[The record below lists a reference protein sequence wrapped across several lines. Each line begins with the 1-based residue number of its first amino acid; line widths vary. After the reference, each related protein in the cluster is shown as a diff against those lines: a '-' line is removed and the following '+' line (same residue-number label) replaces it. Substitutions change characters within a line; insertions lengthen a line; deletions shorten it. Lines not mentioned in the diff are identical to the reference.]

1 MVDRPQGRQNP
12 ARPPHRSILVRLL
25 VVAFVSVLVI
35 AGAAP
40 HAAVAAADPE
50 PPAAPTT
57 LNDFYPAERDISDCL
72 SVLPKPG
79 CGSEARGGWAQT
91 AVFGAIMVGLA
102 IIATR
107 IVVGLR
113 RRDAVMADD

>member
-12 ARPPHRSILVRLL
+12 AHSPRRSSLARLL
-25 VVAFVSVLVI
+25 VAAVVSVALG
-35 AGAAP
+35 AGGVPQASV
-40 HAAVAAADPE
+40 VASEPE

-57 LNDFYPAERDISDCL
+57 VNDFYPAERDISDCL

-102 IIATR
+102 VIATR
-107 IVVGLR
+107 IVIGLR